1 MGLLGRIKEGL
12 KKTRNGIVGRMDGLF
27 ARNHFDDEF
36 YEELEEILISAD
48 VGVETTLEVV
58 ENLRTKVKTARV
70 KEAAEVMSLLKELLL
85 DILGRDIVPL
95 QIAAEKPTVM
105 LVLGV
110 NGVGKTTSI
119 GKLAAYYHDQ
129 GKKVLLAAGDT
140 FRAAAIEQLE
150 VWASRA
156 QSDIIKHQ
164 HGADPSA
171 VLFDG
176 VSAAIARGIDVVL
189 CDTAGRLHN
198 KTNLMEELRKV
209 RRVIEKALP
218 CAPHEVLLV
227 LDATT
232 GQNALA
238 QAKVFNEVAQLTGVI
253 LTKLD
258 GTAKGGIVIAIAREL
273 NVPVK
278 YIGVGEGINDLQP
291 FDPHEYVDGLFA
303 AE

>member
-1 MGLLGRIKEGL
+1 MGLFNRLKAGL
-12 KKTRNGIVGRMDGLF
+12 KKTRSNILGRLGDLF
-27 ARNHFDDEF
+27 SRTNFDDEF
-36 YEELEEILISAD
+36 YEELEEILIGAD
-48 VGVETTLEVV
+48 VGVATTLELV
-58 ENLRTKVKTARV
+58 ENLRAQV
-70 KEAAEVMSLLKELLL
+70 KETKSTEAEQVMEILKKLLL
-85 DILGRDIVPL
+85 ELLGRDTIPIQL
-95 QIAAEKPTVM
+95 APEKPTVI

-110 NGVGKTTSI
+110 NGVGKTTTI
-119 GKLAAYYHDQ
+119 GKLAAGFHAQ

-150 VWASRA
+150 IWASR
-156 QSDIIKHQ
+156 SNSEIIKHQ
-164 HGADPSA
+164 QGADPSA

-176 VSAAIARGIDVVL
+176 VNAAIARGSDVLL

-198 KTNLMEELRKV
+198 KTNLMEELKKV

-218 CAPHEVLLV
+218 GAPHEILLV

-238 QAKVFNEVAQLTGVI
+238 QAKVFNEVAPLTGVV

-273 NVPVK
+273 KVPVK
-278 YIGVGEGINDLQP
+278 YVGVGEGIDDLQP
-291 FDPHEYVDGLFA
+291 FDPATYLEGLLTL
-303 AE
+303 E